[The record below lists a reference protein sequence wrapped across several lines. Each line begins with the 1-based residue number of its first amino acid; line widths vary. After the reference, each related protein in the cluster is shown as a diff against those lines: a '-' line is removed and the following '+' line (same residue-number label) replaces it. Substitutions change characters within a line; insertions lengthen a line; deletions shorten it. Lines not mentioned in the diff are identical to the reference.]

1 MEELKTCREIGRV
14 RSRRNFNKAA
24 IHERLAVKSESLSLS
39 LTSFLHEAEQFVEEL
54 FPLGVVVDFVELKE
68 KRRWRYH
75 R

>member
-24 IHERLAVKSESLSLS
+24 IHERLPVKSWSLSLS

-54 FPLGVVVDFVELKE
+54 FPLGVVVDFVQLKE
-68 KRRWRYH
+68 KRRGRY
-75 R
+75 RR